1 MNSDWL
7 NDNIEAAPPRRWP
20 VRWGMAASGFVGVAL
35 LAAFYVLFD
44 TRDWFWTKGG
54 AQPAGLPG
62 LTRKEPLLGATA
74 LAADD
79 PAVRFSET
87 HVGQIVFSTTSDT
100 CRRHLF
106 DNRTGR
112 SYWVDDLP
120 CGRKA
125 EPIAD
130 DEPPHRLNALRKSF
144 QR

>member
-1 MNSDWL
+1 MKADL
-7 NDNIEAAPPRRWP
+7 LDDDAPARPRRRSTAPWI
-20 VRWGMAASGFVGVAL
+20 VAVCAALPLIVA
-35 LAAFYVLFD
+35 AAIYFWNDTHALFQL
-44 TRDWFWTKGG
+44 KGG
-54 AQPAGLPG
+54 TGAAGVLESK
-62 LTRKEPLLGATA
+62 KESLLGAAA

-79 PAVRFSET
+79 PALRFSET
-87 HVGQIVFSTTSDT
+87 RVGQVVFSTTSDI

-125 EPIAD
+125 VTIAD
-130 DEPPHRLNALRKSF
+130 DEPPHRLNALKKSF

>member
-1 MNSDWL
+1 MTADRLDDDIPEAPRRRW
-7 NDNIEAAPPRRWP
+7 AAPWI
-20 VRWGMAASGFVGVAL
+20 VAASAAL
-35 LAAFYVLFD
+35 PMVLAAAIYVWND
-44 TRDWFWTKGG
+44 TRALFWVKG
-54 AQPAGLPG
+54 AAATDVRENP
-62 LTRKEPLLGATA
+62 TLLGAAA

-79 PAVRFSET
+79 PALRFSET

-112 SYWVDDLP
+112 SYWVDDHLP

-125 EPIAD
+125 VPIAE
-130 DEPPHRLNALRKSF
+130 DEPPHRLDALKKSF